1 MHVMAMGLQ
10 KPEVEMMELKWKES
24 GVDIVNLVLA
34 ALLFLTPWIVGF
46 ASDHAAAWNAW
57 VSGILIGIVAVA
69 ALTKFTEWEE
79 WVNLVLGLWVVVSPW
94 VLGFATQTARTWVP
108 VFVGL
113 VVAVLA
119 AVKLWFLHQGPPR
132 VTAPR

>member
-10 KPEVEMMELKWKES
+10 KQEVEMMELKWKES

-34 ALLFLTPWIVGF
+34 ALLFLTPWILGF
-46 ASDHAAAWNAW
+46 ASDRAAASNAW

-94 VLGFATQTARTWVP
+94 VLGLATQTARTWVP
-108 VFVGL
+108 VIVGL

-119 AVKLWFLHQGPPR
+119 AVKLWLLHQGPPR
-132 VTAPR
+132 ITAPR